1 MLQLWSNSRCAM
13 PCCAVLCRYE
23 YGRFDLDNAIGPFRL
38 DLGDVLY
45 APNVMRD
52 DHGRV
57 VMWGWLQEKR
67 TVGLCYCYLQCCCS
81 CVCLIVVLFGHV
93 CCVRQT

>member
-1 MLQLWSNSRCAM
+1 
-13 PCCAVLCRYE
+13 
-23 YGRFDLDNAIGPFRL
+23 L

-52 DHGRV
+52 DAGRV

-67 TVGLCYCYLQCCCS
+67 TVSFQAPLTADSLADN
-81 CVCLIVVLFGHV
+81 
-93 CCVRQT
+93 

>member
-1 MLQLWSNSRCAM
+1 MLCHAVCSSACAASHLIL
-13 PCCAVLCRYE
+13 PHRYAH
-23 YGRFDLDNAIGPFRL
+23 GRFDLDNAKGPFRL

-52 DHGRV
+52 DAGRV

-67 TVGLCYCYLQCCCS
+67 TVGVLLCVGTCRLLVL
-81 CVCLIVVLFGHV
+81 CVCV
-93 CCVRQT
+93 CCRGGVARVQA